1 METEDRFVCLRT
13 NVESANITEEKY
25 EGKIRTQKYDSCVFQ
40 QDLTQCVCGDFKIKS
55 MIIEIM

>member
-40 QDLTQCVCGDFKIKS
+40 QDLTQCVCVCVW
-55 MIIEIM
+55 

>member
-1 METEDRFVCLRT
+1 MFYINAGYTMETEDRFVCLRT

-40 QDLTQCVCGDFKIKS
+40 QDLTQCVCVCVW
-55 MIIEIM
+55 